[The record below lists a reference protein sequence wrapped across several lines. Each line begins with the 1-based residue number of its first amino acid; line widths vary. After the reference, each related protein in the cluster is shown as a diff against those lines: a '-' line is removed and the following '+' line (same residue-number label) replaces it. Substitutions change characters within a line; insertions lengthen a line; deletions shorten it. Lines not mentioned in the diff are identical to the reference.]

1 LAQQIRISVVVE
13 EVVLGAVV
21 PVELLHGA
29 GQAWALAGERSRQA
43 VSRRDW
49 YSSGETI
56 TTGSCPARVM
66 TIS

>member
-1 LAQQIRISVVVE
+1 MPSFLSSCSMALASR
-13 EVVLGAVV
+13 
-21 PVELLHGA
+21 
-29 GQAWALAGERSRQA
+29 WALAGERSRQA

-49 YSSGETI
+49 YSSSETI